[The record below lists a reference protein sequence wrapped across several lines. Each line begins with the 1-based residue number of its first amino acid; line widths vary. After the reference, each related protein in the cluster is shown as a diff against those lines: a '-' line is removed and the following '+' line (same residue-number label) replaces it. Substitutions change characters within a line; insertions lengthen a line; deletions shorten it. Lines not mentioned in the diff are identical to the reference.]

1 MIQYLIQIL
10 LIALI
15 ISLCCVAVHVTTW
28 RGMILHS
35 TSVSVENGI
44 SLLLQKVFCM
54 SKSKSLEL
62 ALFLMKPFYR
72 CIICMSSIWT
82 ILFWL
87 FWDFNLVFMILVV
100 CGLNTVL
107 TSIIS
112 NILPDDEL

>member
-1 MIQYLIQIL
+1 MQML

-28 RGMILHS
+28 KGMILHS
-35 TSVSVENGI
+35 ISISVENAI
-44 SLLLQKVFCM
+44 ALIFKKAFSM
-54 SKSKSLEL
+54 SEDKALDLS
-62 ALFLMKPFYR
+62 LFLMKPFYR

-87 FWDFNLVFMILVV
+87 NWNFNLGLMILVV

-107 TSIIS
+107 TSLIS
-112 NILPDDEL
+112 NILPDE